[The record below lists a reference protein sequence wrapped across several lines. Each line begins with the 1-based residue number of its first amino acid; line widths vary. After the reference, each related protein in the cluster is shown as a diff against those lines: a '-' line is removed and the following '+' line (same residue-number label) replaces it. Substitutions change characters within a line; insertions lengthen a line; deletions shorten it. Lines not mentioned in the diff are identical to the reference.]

1 VGSVRAAGGAVT
13 GWPALG
19 LTYTWGEPPRR
30 PSPGS
35 AVR

>member
-1 VGSVRAAGGAVT
+1 VGGPQAAGGEVT
-13 GWPALG
+13 GWAALG
-19 LTYTWGEPPRR
+19 LTYTWGGPPRR

>member
-1 VGSVRAAGGAVT
+1 VGGPQAAGGEVT
-13 GWPALG
+13 GSAALG
-19 LTYTWGEPPRR
+19 LTYTWGGPPRR